1 MSIFILELFPIIKNR
16 ETLSQDSILM
26 FLDYS
31 DYFTTNNI

>member
-1 MSIFILELFPIIKNR
+1 MSIFILELFNIIKNR
-16 ETLSQDSILM
+16 ETLSKDSILM